1 MKDYNLGRGFA
12 RSPPLRKRSQGPD
25 RLERLH
31 LPNDKPII
39 IADWNF
45 QTRSEHTVIQLFAD
59 AAVAARFTAAY
70 YCALM
75 KLCDEEDAPIS
86 RVYRCPSPPSPSL
99 RMRPDS
105 VIIIEP
111 SRIIVIER
119 RVARANNKLRAIDPS
134 RSTRDGMR
142 RDSFCMTGR
151 SNASKRRIHIESS
164 IKKQRP
170 IYQSTDLP
178 DGLNFPPI
186 KHFTFREMIG

>member
-12 RSPPLRKRSQGPD
+12 RSPAAAKAIGGKGERGGAPD
-25 RLERLH
+25 RLEHLH

-45 QTRSEHTVIQLFAD
+45 QTRSEYTVIQLFAD
-59 AAVAARFTAAY
+59 AAVAARFAAAY

-86 RVYRCPSPPSPSL
+86 RVYRSPVPRTRL
-99 RMRPDS
+99 DS
-105 VIIIEP
+105 IIIIEP

-134 RSTRDGMR
+134 RATRH
-142 RDSFCMTGR
+142 
-151 SNASKRRIHIESS
+151 RILS
-164 IKKQRP
+164 
-170 IYQSTDLP
+170 L
-178 DGLNFPPI
+178 
-186 KHFTFREMIG
+186 